1 MSKWELYELAK
12 AELQTRVK
20 SGTMTPEEYEK
31 EVIRIT
37 SEIYC

>member
-12 AELQTRVK
+12 TELLTRVK

-31 EVIRIT
+31 EVIRIAN
-37 SEIYC
+37 EIYL